1 MKFLAEMF
9 SDVNGDPSTNRFI
22 SAFVVMLPL
31 FMWAYTV
38 YKSGVWVPIPEEVL
52 LLVAGGLTSKVVQR
66 SIEQGGVNDK
76 AVEKVKSALKSYL
89 EKCDKNGD

>member
-1 MKFLAEMF
+1 MGEFFGIK
-9 SDVNGDPSTNRFI
+9 
-22 SAFVVMLPL
+22 
-31 FMWAYTV
+31 
-38 YKSGVWVPIPEEVL
+38 
-52 LLVAGGLTSKVVQR
+52 KVVQR